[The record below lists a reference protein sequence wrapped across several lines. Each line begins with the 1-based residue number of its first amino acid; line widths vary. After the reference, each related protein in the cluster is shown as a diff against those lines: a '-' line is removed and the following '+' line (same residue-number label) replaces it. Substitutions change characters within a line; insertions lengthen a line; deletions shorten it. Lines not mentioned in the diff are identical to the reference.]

1 MQGPALGRWRS
12 WRLSRGLTVMELL
25 IATAILVLLTG
36 ISVPFV
42 SSAVEA
48 YRLRG
53 AAWQLAGDLRLAR
66 QRAVSTQQRYRLCFT
81 DCVTS
86 VAPNTYVFERDN
98 GVAGSPAWVAESQMP
113 LAHPQGVSVDATR
126 TSGNRGSVV
135 FDVKGDADAFGTLT
149 VANSAG
155 IYQIKTD
162 RMGRV
167 VVCKGKCP

>member
-66 QRAVSTQQRYRLCFT
+66 QRAISVQKRHRLCFMN
-81 DCVTS
+81 CVAS
-86 VAPNTYVFERDN
+86 VAANTYVFERDE
-98 GVAGSPAWVAESQMP
+98 GIAGAAQWAQDSAVP
-113 LAHPQGVSVDATR
+113 LRLPQGVSVDASQ
-126 TSGNRGSVV
+126 TSNPGGRIA
-135 FDVKGDADAFGTLT
+135 FDVRGEGDAFGTLR

-155 IYQIKTD
+155 NYAITTD
-162 RMGRV
+162 SIGRV
-167 VVCKGKCP
+167 LVCKGECP